1 MVVFTRAWLGLG
13 AFFALLLPSAAWAC
27 PYCAVQDEAGMA
39 GTVLLG
45 AMIVVPFLIVAT
57 VFPALRRAAA
67 ADHGLS
73 PADTE

>member
-1 MVVFTRAWLGLG
+1 MADLTRAWLGLG
-13 AFFALLLPSAAWAC
+13 ALMALLLPSAAWAC

-45 AMIVVPFLIVAT
+45 AMIVVPFLIVAS

-67 ADHGLS
+67 AEHGLS
-73 PADTE
+73 PTDTE

>member
-1 MVVFTRAWLGLG
+1 MAVLSRAWPGLG
-13 AFFALLLPSAAWAC
+13 VILALLLPTAAWAC
-27 PYCAVQDEAGMA
+27 PYCAVQDQAGMA

-73 PADTE
+73 PTDTE